1 MKHHQPSLVHQ
12 SSSEGGTINHQPFPR
27 VIAWETTRRCN
38 LNCKHCRGSARDQ
51 DYSAEFT
58 TEECL
63 KVIDNIAS
71 ALLDS
76 PPTVNHH
83 LSAEASA
90 KEKPSLV
97 LQSVS
102 EGGTILI
109 LTGGEPMI
117 RPDIFDIARYATD
130 KGIYVVMAPCGHLI
144 TPQTAQQMKDAGIKA
159 ISISIDAATQEKH
172 DEFRGTADAY
182 KKTIA
187 GLQYAIAAG
196 IPFQVNTTVT
206 KLNINDLPDI
216 YKLACDLG
224 AKTFD
229 AFFLV
234 PTGRGSE
241 LKDLEISA
249 EEHEN
254 ALKWIHETS
263 LHSPIRVKTTCAPHY
278 ARIQKQSPEKGG
290 HPSGGCMGGRGFV
303 FISHRGILQPC
314 GFFDMPSGDLRA
326 NNYDF
331 MKVYRESKI
340 FNDLRRVDDYLGKC
354 GICEFSRLCGGCR
367 ARALAHTGNYMDQ
380 DPSCNYEPAKK

>member
-1 MKHHQPSLVHQ
+1 MHNNHQ
-12 SSSEGGTINHQPFPR
+12 SLFPS

-51 DYSAEFT
+51 DYSSEFT
-58 TEECL
+58 TEECF
-63 KVIDNIAS
+63 KVIDNIAEGKKSLPTNPS
-71 ALLDS
+71 AAPHGMPPS
-76 PPTVNHH
+76 P
-83 LSAEASA
+83 
-90 KEKPSLV
+90 
-97 LQSVS
+97 
-102 EGGTILI
+102 ILI
-109 LTGGEPMI
+109 LTGGEPMM

-144 TPQTAQQMKDAGIKA
+144 TPETAKQMKDAGIQA
-159 ISISIDAATQEKH
+159 ISISIDAATEEKH
-172 DEFRGTADAY
+172 DEFRGTAGAY

-187 GLQYAIAAG
+187 GLQHAIAVG

-206 KLNINDLPDI
+206 KLNIGDLPAI
-216 YKLACDLG
+216 YKLACELG

-263 LHSPIRVKTTCAPHY
+263 LNSPIRVKTTCAPHY
-278 ARIQKQSPEKGG
+278 ARIQKQSSEKGG

-326 NNYDF
+326 NDYDF

-340 FNDLRRVDDYLGKC
+340 FNDLRRVDDYQGKC
-354 GICEFSRLCGGCR
+354 GTCEYRRVCGGCR
-367 ARALAHTGNYMDQ
+367 ARALAHTGNYMDEE
-380 DPSCNYEPAKK
+380 PSCDYEPRKR